1 MRLVNS
7 SLMQKIDMDSKTI
20 ETIVKQIVDK
30 EVGFIDEYINN
41 IKQALDEE
49 DLSIEE
55 LNRILIRLCIFSFHI
70 AERQELIGV
79 RSDIAEMLHKEVYNN
94 NFLDSVGTIAK
105 KQSLA
110 EEMAKEE
117 AVVSIVY
124 NKAYK
129 ILKNRRDS
137 IDRFA
142 DAVKKVIQSKIVE
155 LGRS

>member
-1 MRLVNS
+1 
-7 SLMQKIDMDSKTI
+7 MDSKTI

-30 EVGFIDEYINN
+30 EIGFINEYVDDIN
-41 IKQALDEE
+41 KALDED
-49 DLSIEE
+49 DLTVEQ
-55 LNRILIRLCIFSFHI
+55 LNRILIRLCSFSYYI
-70 AERQELIGV
+70 AERQEMLGV
-79 RSDIAEMLHKEVYNN
+79 RSDIADMLHKEVYNN

-137 IDRFA
+137 IDKYS
-142 DAVKKVIQSKIVE
+142 DAVKKVIHSKITE

>member
-1 MRLVNS
+1 MDI
-7 SLMQKIDMDSKTI
+7 KIKEKVEEDSKPI
-20 ETIVKQIVDK
+20 EDIIKKIVDR
-30 EVGFIDEYINN
+30 EIGFINEYIDN
-41 IKQALDEE
+41 IKQALEE
-49 DLSIEE
+49 GELSIDE
-55 LNRILIRLCIFSFHI
+55 LNRILIRLCTFSFHI
-70 AERQELIGV
+70 AERQEMLGV

-117 AVVSIVY
+117 AVVSLVY
-124 NKAYK
+124 NKCYK
-129 ILKNRRDS
+129 ILKQKRDS

-142 DAVKKVIQSKIVE
+142 DAVKKVIHSKVTE

>member
-1 MRLVNS
+1 
-7 SLMQKIDMDSKTI
+7 MDSKTI